1 LKKCQEKSLEL
12 TTNSLTFARI
22 ARGESEKVL
31 SAILLNKEADRTLLQ
46 VLSSVP
52 KLFVVTSD
60 DLTAEEF
67 ILII

>member
-31 SAILLNKEADRTLLQ
+31 SAILLNKEADRTLLH
-46 VLSSVP
+46 SP
-52 KLFVVTSD
+52 KFVGISNSTMKKFRY
-60 DLTAEEF
+60 L
-67 ILII
+67 